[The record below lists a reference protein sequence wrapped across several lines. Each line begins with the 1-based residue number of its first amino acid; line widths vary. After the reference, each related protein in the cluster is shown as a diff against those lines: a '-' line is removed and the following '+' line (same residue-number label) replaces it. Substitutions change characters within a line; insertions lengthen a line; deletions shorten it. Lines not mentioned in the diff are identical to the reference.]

1 MSDRHDSGHDRA
13 GEASIV
19 AQLRSYGDSVEQM
32 VPPTPTARPD
42 IRPGARRRAPLV
54 SLAVAAAVALVV
66 AGAVLVA
73 DTSDDGDLVISP
85 AAGGG
90 PATTMPT
97 ETEPESPTSV
107 PTSVPTDSVP
117 RSGSGLQPVADAAH
131 LVTFDS
137 VGPYTVGQAAPSE
150 GIGVYYDSERQCG
163 SWTPLTEPDGSGSP
177 PMDAEVIF
185 GISGPVADLR
195 ANVLYVRSP
204 AYRTASGV
212 GVGTDLAALQRVYG
226 DGLVVDRADGWENP
240 TGGLLASYSDVAAV
254 AQGDRAITFTLTEDV
269 VTEMKISEAR
279 WWGDDEGCA

>member
-163 SWTPLTEPDGSGSP
+163 RLDS
-177 PMDAEVIF
+177 
-185 GISGPVADLR
+185 
-195 ANVLYVRSP
+195 
-204 AYRTASGV
+204 
-212 GVGTDLAALQRVYG
+212 
-226 DGLVVDRADGWENP
+226 ADG
-240 TGGLLASYSDVAAV
+240 T
-254 AQGDRAITFTLTEDV
+254 
-269 VTEMKISEAR
+269 
-279 WWGDDEGCA
+279 